1 MCGQGVCQTLFP
13 SGHFLAPLGTPPPL
27 RQRSPDP
34 VARGVYAF
42 CGFDF
47 PLPTPYINS
56 LSFIFSSTP

>member
-34 VARGVYAF
+34 VNRPGV
-42 CGFDF
+42 CSVDGEN
-47 PLPTPYINS
+47 PLI
-56 LSFIFSSTP
+56 